1 MDVGILYFLKLWL
14 DYLGISN
21 FRTTPNLILLK
32 CLYLLSGE
40 GISRLATRPSC
51 FNRWSETCKAPSTP
65 WSQKSSIQERSF
77 NEHQLVYAGRWVTF
91 FFWWGYL
98 CWLAMNVGELK
109 IKRGFNIKHGDVTQH
124 DSLTMVVSGTVRK
137 KTVNSGYHYHNQ
149 WESSEC
155 TFFPTIFRVVGTARL
170 GLL

>member
-32 CLYLLSGE
+32 CLFLLSGE

-77 NEHQLVYAGRWVTF
+77 NEHQLVYAGRWVTLF
-91 FFWWGYL
+91 FLMGISLLISYECGGIKNQTGFQHQTWWCNPAWFVDNGRFGY
-98 CWLAMNVGELK
+98 
-109 IKRGFNIKHGDVTQH
+109 
-124 DSLTMVVSGTVRK
+124 RK
-137 KTVNSGYHYHNQ
+137 KKNSK
-149 WESSEC
+149 
-155 TFFPTIFRVVGTARL
+155 F
-170 GLL
+170 GLSLS